1 MRTPSPSTTGSTRRL
16 GAHGPSVFPLSLGCM
31 GMSATYGPADE
42 AESVATIHEALDA
55 GVTLLDTGDFY
66 GAGRNE
72 LLLGRALAGRRDEVL
87 LSVKFGALRA
97 PGGGFV
103 GFDARPASVKNF
115 LTHTLTR
122 LGVDHVDIYRPSRL
136 DPAVPIEDTVGAI
149 AEMVKGGY
157 VRYVGLSEVGPE
169 AIRRAHAVHPIAD
182 LQIEYSLVSRS
193 PEERI
198 FPVLRELGIGVTA
211 YGVLSRGLLAGSAP
225 SGPGDIRAHFPR
237 FRPENR
243 ARNQRLVDALR
254 SVAAAKGVSAPQLAI
269 AWALAKGEAIV
280 PVVGA
285 RTRAQLADS
294 LGALRVTLSAD
305 EVRRL
310 EEAVPASAVAGARYN
325 EQGMRTLDSER

>member
-72 LLLGRALAGRRDEVL
+72 LLLARALAGRRDGVL

-169 AIRRAHAVHPIAD
+169 TIRRAHAVHPIAD